1 MKEYT
6 IDQYRDVMMETAQ
19 KTIPKESKRILATET
34 QKLKRYLLKYAEQ
47 NVPVSEIDESGHKKY
62 HASFKV
68 GKTYTYNDAL
78 SKRVFNNSRHGQ
90 YVESGRP
97 VIRGYKFGEKWGPK
111 AYCER
116 WGQGHAR
123 YYKPHYD
130 PNKERVYPVERKSK
144 HYDVY
149 WHVKSNFA
157 PVYKEDLAKWLDKM
171 TGEGKL

>member
-6 IDQYRDVMMETAQ
+6 IDEYRDEMMETAQ

-47 NVPVSEIDESGHKKY
+47 NVPVSEIDAPEHKKY

-68 GKTYTYNDAL
+68 GKTYRYNESL
-78 SKRVFNNSRHGQ
+78 SKRVFNNSRHGR
-90 YVESGRP
+90 YVDGGRKI
-97 VIRGYKFGEKWGPK
+97 VVGYKRGERYGNLPNVIGRTK
-111 AYCER
+111 AY
-116 WGQGHAR
+116 
-123 YYKPHYD
+123 
-130 PNKERVYPVERKSK
+130 RVYGT
-144 HYDVY
+144 
-149 WHVKSNFA
+149 VKPEFA

>member
-68 GKTYTYNDAL
+68 GKTYKYNESL
-78 SKRVFNNSRHGQ
+78 SKRVFNNSRHGR
-90 YVESGRP
+90 YIEGGRKI
-97 VIRGYKFGEKWGPK
+97 VVGYKRGERYGNLPNVIGRTK
-111 AYCER
+111 AY
-116 WGQGHAR
+116 
-123 YYKPHYD
+123 
-130 PNKERVYPVERKSK
+130 RVYGT
-144 HYDVY
+144 
-149 WHVKSNFA
+149 VKPEFA
-157 PVYKEDLAKWLDKM
+157 PIYKDDLMKWLDKM